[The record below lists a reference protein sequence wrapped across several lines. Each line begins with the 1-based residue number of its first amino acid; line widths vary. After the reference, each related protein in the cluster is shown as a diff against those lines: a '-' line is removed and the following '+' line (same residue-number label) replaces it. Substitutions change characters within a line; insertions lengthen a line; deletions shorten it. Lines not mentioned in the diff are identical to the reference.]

1 MSEFFTDVLL
11 IIGGIALAIML
22 PVFIIFGSIREWIDD
37 AWEDI

>member
-1 MSEFFTDVLL
+1 MIEFFMKILL
-11 IIGGIALAIML
+11 VIGCTALAILL